1 MNKFRKIWDGLRIY
15 SELWKVPDFKFQT
28 DMLFNKSIYTY
39 DNYEASPYFKYKI
52 SKHQS
57 KAKARYFL
65 KMRLNENNFSEQE
78 TNEENLQ

>member
-1 MNKFRKIWDGLRIY
+1 MNKFRKIWDSLRIY

-28 DMLFNKSIYTY
+28 DMLFNKSIYAY
-39 DNYEASPYFKYKI
+39 DNYEASPYYQYKI

-65 KMRLNENNFSEQE
+65 KLRLNENKFSEQE
-78 TNEENLQ
+78 MKEEILQ